1 MTTAISKLFKR
12 FTKNASAIKPT
23 DLSLKQWKNALL
35 ETKDAIK
42 DKNIGVLAAGA
53 AYFATLAFFPL
64 VAASVAIAALIIS
77 PVEINDTVAALKTY
91 LPADIASLISTQ
103 LEAALDNRG
112 GNIVV
117 ATVAIAISLF
127 SVSGAMQN
135 MIKATNATYSVKETR
150 NIIKLRVRSF
160 FADRCR
166 DYPRI
171 FRDSDTT
178 RQ

>member
-1 MTTAISKLFKR
+1 MEKCS
-12 FTKNASAIKPT
+12 
-23 DLSLKQWKNALL
+23 SLNQRRDQRQKHWRARGRGSVFC
-35 ETKDAIK
+35 DA
-42 DKNIGVLAAGA
+42 GV
-53 AYFATLAFFPL
+53 F
-64 VAASVAIAALIIS
+64 
-77 PVEINDTVAALKTY
+77 
-91 LPADIASLISTQ
+91 STSRGVGRH
-103 LEAALDNRG
+103 RG

-171 FRDSDTT
+171 FSDSDTT